1 MPNRSRRDF
10 LKAATTAA
18 GALVLLPPVARAAA
32 MGERLGDRPPSFDTA
47 EGWALVPGILSRIKP
62 PRFPKRDF
70 LVTRYGAVADGT
82 TDCTAA
88 FRRAIAACSAAGGG
102 RVVAKGGVFLTGPI
116 HLRSKVNLTVARGAT
131 LRFSRDPAAYLP
143 PVLTR
148 FEGTEL
154 MNYSPF
160 IYALDAV
167 DVAVTGAG
175 TLDGWAD
182 KEHWWGWKGSV
193 QYGWKEGDPNFNAAR
208 TRLLAMAEQG
218 IPVEDRVFGAGD
230 YLRPPFIQP
239 YRCRNVL
246 IEGVTIRNSP
256 MWEINPVLC
265 TNVTVRHVTIDSHGP
280 NNDGC
285 DPESCRDVLIE
296 HCTFDTGDDCIAIK
310 SGRNADGR
318 RIGVPSENIIVRDCE
333 MRDGHGGVTVGSE
346 ISGGARYV
354 FIERCRM
361 DSPRLDR
368 ALRLKNNAMRGG
380 TLEHIYMRDVVVGE
394 VADAVLQVDF
404 LYEEGANGA
413 FTPVVRDVELQRV
426 SSRRSNY
433 ALYLRGF
440 EKGIIDDIRV
450 IDCRFDGVKLPDLV
464 ESVTGLVRKNVMV
477 NGTVI
482 KA

>member
-10 LKAATTAA
+10 LKAATAAA
-18 GALVLLPPVARAAA
+18 GALVLLPPVVRAAA
-32 MGERLGDRPPSFDTA
+32 MGEWRGHGPSPSAPA
-47 EGWALVPGILSRIKP
+47 EGWALVPAILARIKP
-62 PRFPKRDF
+62 PHFPKRDF
-70 LVTRYGAVADGT
+70 LVTRYGAVADGA

-116 HLRSKVNLTVARGAT
+116 HLRSKVNLNVARGAT

-182 KEHWWGWKGSV
+182 REHWWGWKGSA
-193 QYGWKEGDPNFNAAR
+193 QYGWKEGDPNYNAAR

-218 IPVEDRVFGAGD
+218 IPVENRVFGTGD

-239 YRCRNVL
+239 YRCQNVL

-265 TNVTVRHVTIDSHGP
+265 TNVTVRSVTIASHGP

-318 RIGVPSENIIVRDCE
+318 RIGVPSENIVVRDCE

-346 ISGGARYV
+346 ISGGTRYV

-413 FTPVVRDVELQRV
+413 FTPVVRDVELRRV
-426 SSRRSNY
+426 SSRKSNY

-440 EKGIIDDIRV
+440 EKGTIDDIRV
-450 IDCRFDGVKLPDLV
+450 IDCRFDGVKLPDVV

-477 NGTVI
+477 NGTVM

>member
-1 MPNRSRRDF
+1 MSNHSRRDF
-10 LKAATTAA
+10 VKAATTAA
-18 GALVLLPPVARAAA
+18 GALVLLPSAARAAA
-32 MGERLGDRPPSFDTA
+32 VGARIERRGLAPA
-47 EGWALVPGILSRIKP
+47 EGWARVPEILARINP
-62 PRFPKRDF
+62 PRFPNREF
-70 LVTRYGAVADGT
+70 LVTRYGAVADGA
-82 TDCTAA
+82 TDCTEA

-116 HLRSKVNLTVARGAT
+116 HLASRVNLNVAKGAT
-131 LRFSRDPAAYLP
+131 LLFSRDPAAYLP

-167 DVAVTGAG
+167 DVAVTGSG
-175 TLDGWAD
+175 TLDGQAD
-182 KEHWWGWKGSV
+182 NDHWWAWKGSRS
-193 QYGWKEGDPNFNAAR
+193 YGWKTGDPNYNAAR
-208 TRLLAMAEQG
+208 DRLLAMAEQG
-218 IPVEDRVFGAGD
+218 TPVESRVFGAGD
-230 YLRPPFIQP
+230 YLRPQFIQP
-239 YRCRNVL
+239 YRCTNVL

-265 TNVTVRHVTIDSHGP
+265 TNVTVRHVTIQSHGP

-296 HCTFDTGDDCIAIK
+296 RCTFDTGDDCIAIK

-318 RIGVPSENIIVRDCE
+318 RIGIPSENIIVRDCE
-333 MRDGHGGVTVGSE
+333 MRDGHGGVTIGSE
-346 ISGGARYV
+346 ISGGTRYV
-354 FIERCRM
+354 FVERCRM

-368 ALRLKNNAMRGG
+368 ALRLKSNAMRGG
-380 TLEHIYMRDVVVGE
+380 TLEHIYMRDIVVGE

-404 LYEEGANGA
+404 LYEEGANGP
-413 FTPVVRDVELQRV
+413 FTPVVRDVELRRV
-426 SSRRSNY
+426 TSRKSTY

-440 EKGIIDDIRV
+440 DKGTIDDIRV
-450 IDCRFDGVKLPDLV
+450 TDCRFDGVARSDVV
-464 ESVTGLVRKNVMV
+464 EAVTGLVRKNVTV
-477 NGTVI
+477 NGTVA